1 MQVKLV
7 VVSGRPQGKSLLFPA
22 GAYMFGRGSEC
33 HVRPNSELVSRQHC
47 QLLVDRDKA
56 SLRDL
61 GSRNGTLLNGEAVTG
76 ERSLTEGD
84 ELQVGP
90 LVFKVHL
97 HTTEPVET
105 VQMNQNMATSEMQ
118 VLQPTSSSSE
128 VPATAETATLKKW
141 QAQ

>member
-47 QLLVDRDKA
+47 QLVVAPDKA

-61 GSRNGTLLNGEAVTG
+61 GSRNGTLVNGEAVTG
-76 ERSLTEGD
+76 ERDLAEGD
-84 ELQVGP
+84 QLQVGP
-90 LVFKVHL
+90 LVFKIHL
-97 HTTEPVET
+97 QTAEAVET
-105 VQMNQNMATSEMQ
+105 VETIQKMATDEMQ
-118 VLQPTSSSSE
+118 ALKPDPSDPE
-128 VPATAETATLKKW
+128 APATAPTAAMEKLQPK
-141 QAQ
+141 